1 MALQFKKATRS
12 AVKLKILITG
22 PSGAGKTFGAL
33 HLANGLA
40 PGKIG
45 LIDSE
50 HRRSG
55 YYADAI
61 DFEVLD
67 LDDHRPKHYKD
78 AIQAAVDAGL
88 EVCIVDSLSHCWT
101 DILTRKDAYDAANP
115 RSNRWTNWGLFGGE
129 WDELIRFIL
138 EAPIHV
144 ICTGRSKMAHEQ
156 IEQNGRKEVVKLG
169 LAPQLRDNTE
179 YDFAVSF
186 HLEQNHSAQIS
197 KDNTNLLSEKGTV
210 WDLADGT
217 VPALLREWL
226 STAKPIARPA
236 PETSVAIDDALM
248 KLPDGKQQAAR
259 KRVSE
264 LRQRGLDEEAAQGL
278 LMQLHGMIDPSAAGV
293 ATAMTLSDAA
303 SMKVMTKAGEII
315 LGECEDAILVQ
326 LRIQAVAKKRTQLL
340 AAIDLVQQD
349 RATMKDLESEGA
361 GDSVDSTPDS
371 TDDEPGHDA
380 DETDTDIPDAELDA
394 TLGMTREDALR

>member
-12 AVKLKILITG
+12 AVKLKILVTG
-22 PSGAGKTFGAL
+22 PSGAGKTYGAL
-33 HLANGLA
+33 HLANGIA

-55 YYADAI
+55 YYADQV

-67 LDDHRPKHYKD
+67 LDEHHPKHYKA
-78 AIQAAVDAGL
+78 AIQAAVDAGI
-88 EVCIVDSLSHCWT
+88 EIVIVDSLSHCWT
-101 DILTRKDAYDAANP
+101 DILARKDAYDEANP
-115 RSNRWTNWGLFGGE
+115 RTNRWTNWGLFGGE

-138 EAPIHV
+138 EAPIHI

-179 YDFAVSF
+179 YDFAISF
-186 HLEQNHSAQIS
+186 HVEQNHAAQIS
-197 KDNTNLLSEKGTV
+197 KDNTNLLSEKGAV
-210 WDLADGT
+210 WNLADGT

-226 STAKPIARPA
+226 TTAKPIARPT

-264 LRQRGLDEEAAQGL
+264 LRLRGLDEEAAQEL
-278 LMQLHGMIDPSAAGV
+278 LMQIAGMIETNAPGV
-293 ATAMTLSDAA
+293 TAPMTLSDAA
-303 SMKVMTKAGEII
+303 AMKVSTKAGDIV
-315 LGECEDAILVQ
+315 LGECEDSVLAQ
-326 LRIQAVAKKRTQLL
+326 LRIQAVAKKRAQLL
-340 AAIDLVQQD
+340 TAIDLVTAD
-349 RATMKDLESEGA
+349 RAAMKDLDVDDAPAPTGDA
-361 GDSVDSTPDS
+361 G
-371 TDDEPGHDA
+371 EPS
-380 DETDTDIPDAELDA
+380 AEDLDA
-394 TLGMTREDALR
+394 AIGMSREDALT